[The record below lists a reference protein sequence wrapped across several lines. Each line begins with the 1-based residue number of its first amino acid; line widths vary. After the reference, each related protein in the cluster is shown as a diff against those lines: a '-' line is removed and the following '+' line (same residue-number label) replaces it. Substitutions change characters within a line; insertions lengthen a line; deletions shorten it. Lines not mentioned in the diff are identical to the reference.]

1 MQNPLGVSTVGL
13 RVCEDTCM
21 LCVQGQSDAKCPSE
35 EAPVCPRPTRQSQ
48 GCAPLP
54 EQRLPPLC
62 RLSAGKWQ
70 HHCLGPQQ
78 GRPAWRLRC
87 HRPRFGPF
95 PRCGGYREGQMG
107 RASATY
113 DGALRRAVQ
122 TGRNSAVQEFVAIPA
137 LEHAPIDRAQSV
149 DSQRRIDILCRC
161 SSASVPLLD
170 ISGYFAGSLT
180 SQINKE
186 RF

>member
-78 GRPAWRLRC
+78 GRGDCAATARGLVRSLGAGGTERDKWGGHRRPMMGPCAEPYRNSSVQDFCGAGIRYNSSTRTC
-87 HRPRFGPF
+87 ANRPRPKRQF
-95 PRCGGYREGQMG
+95 
-107 RASATY
+107 T
-113 DGALRRAVQ
+113 
-122 TGRNSAVQEFVAIPA
+122 
-137 LEHAPIDRAQSV
+137 AP
-149 DSQRRIDILCRC
+149 
-161 SSASVPLLD
+161 
-170 ISGYFAGSLT
+170 
-180 SQINKE
+180 
-186 RF
+186 